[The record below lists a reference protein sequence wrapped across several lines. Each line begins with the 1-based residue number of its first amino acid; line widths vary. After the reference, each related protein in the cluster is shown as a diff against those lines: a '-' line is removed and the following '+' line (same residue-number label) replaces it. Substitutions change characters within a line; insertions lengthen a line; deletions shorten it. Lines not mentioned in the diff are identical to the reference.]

1 MKKLFVIGL
10 LAAMFAS
17 CYEDKGNYDY
27 PKMMTFEVPNMN
39 SSIKNRNATL
49 GEPYSAYPV
58 VKFYNWTNPEDTL
71 RVTYH
76 WVRTKTDG
84 IDTLCEGRVF
94 NWVPDRAGSAMGI
107 SVLVRDT
114 LTGYVHKGDMQLTVT
129 SQIGTGWALLHNYNG
144 TTDMSFVRPSQQE
157 LEDPN
162 DETVKYK
169 VREFFHYPNYLS
181 TVANPGIAFGTNPV
195 KVCWYA
201 NNSATKLVILQD
213 NPVTIA
219 GDSWKVEV
227 DMAEEFAGGVPEGGF
242 KDFMSLRTGRMMLGK
257 DGKIYLDQ
265 DWSYSGSFF
274 TSRFINVPMM
284 NSMNGQYFEV
294 DEFADMYESWMG
306 SLWRVHD
313 TKNKCFYFNGTNQGD
328 QTALVPSAPKSELTA
343 AQFVDDF
350 SYNNY
355 IDIANYEGYN
365 YLFSGH
371 RAGNMSLSPNSS
383 SPASKSQLAYFFE
396 KDGQIYVQLMTCNSF
411 VNEYAPD
418 GSNDRVNKPQWA
430 NIQVLRWPQD
440 IEGVNCDPA
449 SITLTKDT
457 PTSFLRGKSQS
468 SSGQAKMDYV
478 YFAQGSS
485 VYVFDF
491 ETNRLYEYYK
501 VPSGANIKFVH
512 MNHHDTEL
520 AVYAED
526 NTFRTIKCAP
536 WELNNDDFNSKL
548 TAPAIEGITNVQQ
561 IIYLR
566 SNISMFYMPA
576 TSGGYNDRIVWTE
589 NNELPEYMK

>member
-39 SSIKNRNATL
+39 SSIKNRNAVL

-58 VKFYNWTNPEDTL
+58 VNFYNWTNPEDTM

-76 WVRTKTDG
+76 WVRTISGKG

-129 SQIGTGWALLHNYNG
+129 SQIGTGWALLHNYSG
-144 TTDMSFVRPSQQE
+144 TTDMSFVRPAQKE

-162 DETVKYK
+162 DETKKYK
-169 VREFFHYPNYLS
+169 VRELYHYPNYLS
-181 TVANPGIAFGTNPV
+181 TVANPGISFGSNPV
-195 KVCWYA
+195 RVCWYA

-219 GDSWKVEV
+219 GDSWTVEV
-227 DMAEEFAGGVPEGGF
+227 DMAEEFAGGVPAGGF
-242 KDFMSLRTGRMMLGK
+242 KDFMSLRMGRMILGN

-274 TSRFINVPMM
+274 TSRFMGVPLQDMETAED
-284 NSMNGQYFEV
+284 FEV
-294 DEFADMYESWMG
+294 EEFADMYESWFG
-306 SLWRVHD
+306 SVWRAHD
-313 TKNKCFYFNGTNQGD
+313 TKNKRFLFVATNYYD
-328 QTALVPSAPKSELTA
+328 QTALYPSLPKADLTSS
-343 AQFVDDF
+343 QFVDDF

-355 IDIANYEGYN
+355 VDLANYDGYN
-365 YLFSGH
+365 YLFSGQ
-371 RAGNMSLSPNSS
+371 RSGAMGLSPNSS
-383 SPASKSQLAYFFE
+383 GGGNSMLAFFFE
-396 KDGQIYVQLMTCNSF
+396 KDGEVYLQTMKSTGIIVGTVPGLNDYVQIPNW
-411 VNEYAPD
+411 
-418 GSNDRVNKPQWA
+418 G
-430 NIQVLRWPQD
+430 NIKVVKWSEA
-440 IEGVNCDPA
+440 IEGVNCDP
-449 SITLTKDT
+449 STITLTKDT
-457 PTSFLRGKSQS
+457 PHTFLRGKSQS
-468 SSGQAKMDYV
+468 SSGQAMMDYV

-485 VYVFDF
+485 VYVLDF
-491 ETNRLYEYYK
+491 ETNRLYEYYRM
-501 VPSGANIKFVH
+501 PNGANIKLLH

-520 AVYAED
+520 AVYADD

-536 WELNNDDFNSKL
+536 WQLNNSDFDSKL
-548 TAPAIEGITNVQQ
+548 TAPAITDVKDVQQ

-589 NNELPEYMK
+589 DNELPDYMK